1 MQEKREITITC
12 QDRQIQVPYGIT
24 LQELAKEL
32 YPKDYKRYYLAEYN
46 GKLAEL
52 HRTIKREGS
61 ICFLDGTNKDSQRA
75 YRRSLVF
82 LMQRALKDLLD
93 KVDWDVRVQFSLGD
107 GYYCTLKGHDHISDS
122 FLSKLSLR
130 MEELIQKDLPIEK
143 NIFPTCDAIALF
155 AEQGMK
161 DKERLLR
168 YRSNSGTNIY
178 ELDGAY
184 DYFYGYMVPSTG
196 YLKAYDLKPFKEGF
210 MLLFPGKDPQKV
222 EEQKPP
228 VKLFDTLMTAKDWG
242 SRMEVDTVG
251 ALNDAIAAGRIKDI
265 ILMQEA
271 FMEERIGALARQ
283 IASEEGRKFIMIAG
297 PSSSGKTT
305 FSHRLSIQLRARGLT
320 PHPVGLDNYYLNRD
334 QMPLDEFGQKD
345 FEALEGLDIA
355 RFNEDMTRLLKG
367 ERVELPIFNF
377 NTGKRD
383 HRSLPMELGRDDVLV
398 IEGIHG
404 LNDKLSYTLPKES
417 KYKIYISAL
426 TQLAIDEH
434 NPLSTTDGRL
444 IRRIVRDARTRSTP
458 AQETIAM
465 WDSVRRGEE
474 KNIFPFQEEADAM
487 FNSALIYEMSVLKLY
502 AQPQLY
508 AIPTDAPE
516 FKEAKRLIKLLDYF
530 MPVPTEDITNSSL
543 IREFIG
549 GSCFHV

>member
-1 MQEKREITITC
+1 MQEDRKLTITLGEKSL
-12 QDRQIQVPYGIT
+12 QVSYGTT
-24 LQELAKEL
+24 LQTLVKEQF
-32 YPKDYKRYYLAEYN
+32 PQDYRRFYLAEYN
-46 GKLAEL
+46 GKLTEL
-52 HRTIKREGS
+52 HKKIKRDGKVR
-61 ICFLDGTNKDSQRA
+61 FLDAKNKDSQRA

-82 LMQRALKDLLD
+82 MMQRAAKELLEKED
-93 KVDWDVRVQFSLGD
+93 CEVRVRFSLGD
-107 GYYCTLKGHDHISDS
+107 GYYCTIEDESGVSEG
-122 FLSKLSLR
+122 FLTALGEK
-130 MEELIQKDLPIEK
+130 MDELIAKDLPIEK
-143 NIFPTCDAIALF
+143 HIYPTCDAMSMF

-196 YLKAYDLKPFKEGF
+196 YLKVYDLKPLDRGF
-210 MLLFPGKDPQKV
+210 MLLFPGKDPEKV
-222 EEQKPP
+222 EEYKPA
-228 VKLFDTLMTAKDWG
+228 VKLFDTLVTAKQWG
-242 SRMEVDTVG
+242 SRMEVNTVG
-251 ALNDAIAAGRIKDI
+251 ALNDAIAAGRIKEI

-271 FMEERIGALARQ
+271 FMEDRIGALAEQ
-283 IASEEGRKFIMIAG
+283 IASESDCKFVMIAG

-305 FSHRLSIQLRARGLT
+305 FSHRLSIQLKARGLS
-320 PHPVGLDNYYLNRD
+320 PHPVALDNYYLDRD
-334 QMPLDEFGQKD
+334 KMPLDEFGEKD

-355 RFNEDMTRLLKG
+355 RFNEDMGRLLKG
-367 ERVELPIFNF
+367 EKVELPVFNF
-377 NTGKRD
+377 NIGKRD
-383 HRSLPMELGRDDVLV
+383 DKTIPMQLGKEDVLV

-444 IRRIVRDARTRSTP
+444 IRRIVRDARTRNTS
-458 AQETIAM
+458 ARETIAM

-508 AIPTDAPE
+508 AIPSDAPE

-549 GSCFHV
+549 GSCFRV

>member
-1 MQEKREITITC
+1 MQEKRDITITFDGK
-12 QDRQIQVPYGIT
+12 QLQVPYATT
-24 LQELAKEL
+24 LQQLAMEQ
-32 YPKDYKRYYLAEYN
+32 YPTDYRRFYLAEYN

-52 HRTIKREGS
+52 HKEIKRDGN
-61 ICFLDGTNKDSQRA
+61 IRFLDGNNKDSQRA

-82 LMQRALKDLLD
+82 LMQRALKELLASE
-93 KVDWDVRVQFSLGD
+93 DWEVRVQFSLGE
-107 GYYCTLKGHDHISDS
+107 GYYCTLNGRSEVGEA
-122 FLSKLSLR
+122 FLSELSAK
-130 MEELIQKDLPIEK
+130 MDELIQKDLPIEK

-196 YLKAYDLKPFKEGF
+196 YLKAYALKPFQEGF
-210 MLLFPGKDPQKV
+210 ILLFPGKDPEKV

-242 SRMEVDTVG
+242 SRMEVNTVG

-271 FMEERIGALARQ
+271 FMEGRIGALAGQ
-283 IASEEGRKFIMIAG
+283 IASGEDRKFIMIAG

-305 FSHRLSIQLRARGLT
+305 FSHRLSIQLRARGLS
-320 PHPVGLDNYYLNRD
+320 PHPVALDNYYLNRD

-345 FEALEGLDIA
+345 FEALEGLDIQ
-355 RFNEDMTRLLKG
+355 RFNEDMGRLLKG
-367 ERVELPIFNF
+367 EKVELPIFNF
-377 NTGKRD
+377 NIGRRD
-383 HRSLPMELGRDDVLV
+383 ERTLPMQLGKDDVLV

-444 IRRIVRDARTRSTP
+444 IRRIVRDSRTRSTP

-508 AIPTDAPE
+508 AIPPDAPE

-543 IREFIG
+543 LREFIG